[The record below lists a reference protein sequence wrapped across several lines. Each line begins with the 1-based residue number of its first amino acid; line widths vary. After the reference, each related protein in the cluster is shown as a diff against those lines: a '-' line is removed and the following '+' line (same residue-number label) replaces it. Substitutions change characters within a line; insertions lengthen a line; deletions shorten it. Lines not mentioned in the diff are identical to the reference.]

1 MLRFSNNAADTL
13 MEDEKF
19 DTLKLSQNLEAAG
32 VPNGQAKAI
41 AAGIRD
47 ARAGLVTK
55 ADLDTGLAVLE
66 SRLDAKLAALRAD
79 LFRALWIQGAGL
91 VAIILAAKLF

>member
-1 MLRFSNNAADTL
+1 MLRFSNNSADTL

-19 DTLKLSQNLEAAG
+19 DTLKLSQSLEAAG

-41 AAGIRD
+41 AAGVRD
-47 ARAGLVTK
+47 ARVGLATK
-55 ADLDTGLAVLE
+55 ADLDALE
-66 SRLDAKLAALRAD
+66 VRLDAKLAVLRAD